1 MDLVSPLISGL
12 ALGSMYGLIALGFHI
27 TYSVCGALNFA
38 QGSSAMLGAVLAFT
52 LQRTLGWP
60 DGLALPAAIALCA
73 LYGLVVERLAV
84 RPFLDRKSDAW
95 LMATVALGLVID
107 NAVMF
112 LFGTEPRSLSSSLTQ
127 APIMLGGFSLGVYPL
142 HILIPLVGLATA
154 GALHLVSRKTLWGTA
169 LLAVAQNRDAA
180 SLMGIPVKAMIAAA
194 FAASSALAGLAG
206 MMIAPLFNIQ
216 SDMGVVLGLK
226 AFAVAILGGLRNPWG
241 VMAAG
246 ILFGISEAVIS
257 ASLGSGYTQILTFS
271 LVILAL
277 ALRPDGLLGKAQ
289 VRKV

>member
-1 MDLVSPLISGL
+1 MDLIAPLISGL
-12 ALGSMYGLIALGFHI
+12 ALGSMYGLIALGFHV

-38 QGSSAMLGAVLAFT
+38 QGSSAMLGAVLTFT
-52 LQRTLGWP
+52 LQKTLGWP
-60 DGLALPAAIALCA
+60 VALALPTAILLCA
-73 LYGLVVERLAV
+73 VYGLLVERLAV

-95 LMATVALGLVID
+95 LMATVALGLVTD
-107 NAVMF
+107 NAAMF
-112 LFGTEPRSLSSSLTQ
+112 LFGTEPRSLTSSLTQ
-127 APIMLGGFSLGVYPL
+127 APVALGSLSLGVYPL
-142 HILIPLVGLATA
+142 HLLIPVVGLATA
-154 GALHLVSRKTLWGTA
+154 AGLHLASRKTLWGTA

-194 FAASSALAGLAG
+194 FATSSALAGVAG
-206 MMIAPLFNIQ
+206 VMIAPLFNIQ

-241 VMAAG
+241 VMVAG
-246 ILFGISEAVIS
+246 ILFGVSEAVIS